1 MARVQTTIQG
11 GSGLP
16 TVRLTPAATP
26 RQQFTVPNASS
37 ASSANIARGLS
48 AFADEM
54 AKMEAEAQKTTNT
67 ALLLETQRRLGQ
79 WLIDTEAAYKD
90 PRKGTLGRDANAN
103 WVDKASKDY
112 NKFTSQLFSDPRF
125 GELDGVGQMAVREYA
140 QTKALSY
147 RRGLQAH
154 RLEQQQS
161 AVLVEIEAN
170 KQLLRDDIAKNPT
183 QTGPK
188 FQQLASYIAQ
198 QLNAQG
204 LDDPAVLEAN
214 IQGEFTTAIQLTT
227 ENLIDAKKPDLA
239 RAFLAAH
246 TTIKVPGVGDVDML
260 ADKVIDLTNAIDEAE
275 EDFKA
280 EDIGAELARTGS
292 HTAAERAAKG
302 RDLTPS
308 LRAKALQVARRII
321 SGARADRKEWR
332 AENLRRLG
340 QMAAAG
346 QEITPTQ
353 MRSLSAAGQDE
364 IRRIQRNRLLRQ
376 MSPMMVDSPFSMGK
390 IVAMTDRE
398 AYTLWK
404 KFSDGDPDATLEWES
419 IITGL
424 TAETQQTV
432 YARVKVGAEEA
443 QRAGDQAAVD
453 AASALD
459 KVRTEAEQA
468 NDAVYNTVKETVKDL
483 IGQRTYIKGSGKKLF
498 AAATLAAQAAV
509 NKRVEHYQ
517 RLNKA
522 ATTAD
527 AINFMSQD
535 EMRQIV
541 SSAIQSVSK
550 PGEIADNP
558 TDLARS
564 LSSRF
569 AELTGTS
576 ADSPL
581 TKTYRVWSNA
591 NPEMTPGITLDM
603 YQDYFADPE
612 GKVGEYDPFKLNEMM
627 SKMTTTPVPEGE
639 ESDRI
644 AREIIRV
651 TGATTVTADQIRR
664 YYTKMLFKAYDP
676 RLFLNWLKPK
686 VPMTGRVVRPDTTAE
701 AAAGINPGETLED
714 YQERTGLPRQ
724 N

>member
-26 RQQFTVPNASS
+26 RQQFTVPDASS

-170 KQLLRDDIAKNPT
+170 KQLLRDEIARNPT
-183 QTGPK
+183 RTGPK

-198 QLNAQG
+198 QANAQG

-227 ENLIDAKKPDLA
+227 ENLIDAKRPDLA

-260 ADKVIDLTNAIDEAE
+260 ADKVVDLTNAIDEAE

-280 EDIGAELARTGS
+280 EDIGAKLARTGS

-302 RDLTPS
+302 MDLTPS
-308 LRAKALQVARRII
+308 LRAKVLQVSRRII
-321 SGARADRKEWR
+321 SGARADRREWR
-332 AENLRRLG
+332 AENRRRLG
-340 QMAAAG
+340 QRAAAG
-346 QEITPTQ
+346 LPISKTE
-353 MRSLSAAGQDE
+353 MMSLSAEEQE
-364 IRRIQRNRLLRQ
+364 QIIQIQIDRLERQ
-376 MSPMMVDSPFSMGK
+376 RAPALIDGGAASAKM
-390 IVAMTDRE
+390 IAMTDME
-398 AYTLWK
+398 AYNLWR
-404 KFSDGDPDATLEWES
+404 KFSLGDTAAFEEWTTLNE
-419 IITGL
+419 GL
-424 TAETQQTV
+424 TKESRAV
-432 YARVKVGAEEA
+432 LYSRVRAGAEEA
-443 QRAGDQAAVD
+443 RRAGIKAAESSLKVLDETRDDADKANAAV
-453 AASALD
+453 
-459 KVRTEAEQA
+459 
-468 NDAVYNTVKETVKDL
+468 YGTVKETVKNL

-535 EMRQIV
+535 EMKQIV
-541 SSAIQSVSK
+541 SSAIQSVSN
-550 PGEIADNP
+550 PGEIADSP

-564 LSSRF
+564 LSARF

-576 ADSPL
+576 ADSPI

-591 NPEMTPGITLDM
+591 NPDMTPGITLDM
-603 YQDYFADPE
+603 YQDYYADLD
-612 GKVGEYDPFKLNEMM
+612 GKVGEYDPLKLNEMM
-627 SKMTTTPVPEGE
+627 SKMTTTPVPEQ

-644 AREIIRV
+644 AREIIRR

-664 YYTKMLFKAYDP
+664 YYTKMLFKVYNP
-676 RLFLNWLKPK
+676 RLFLKWLKPQEPK
-686 VPMTGRVVRPDTTAE
+686 TGRVKQRDP
-701 AAAGINPGETLED
+701 NTLESM
-714 YQERTGLPRQ
+714 QEKIFGPGGPQDQ